1 MQSLSRRSPEG
12 AGAQLHEPR
21 IHHGG
26 SMGDCLHG
34 RLTTGGLPISGG
46 LWSSVWE
53 GGRRGRR
60 PANLQRAPASAQ
72 GARRRP
78 TPPHLLCTSGLVRE
92 REPRQ
97 GKGRAGPGKGG
108 AADLSVEQRHR
119 SRAGRPAAPPPD
131 TSWSGLEAANVTT
144 LEGTSTPRGF
154 TTFGSKDVPPS
165 LHGVQWDSGSL
176 QSL

>member
-1 MQSLSRRSPEG
+1 
-12 AGAQLHEPR
+12 
-21 IHHGG
+21 
-26 SMGDCLHG
+26 MGDCLHG

-97 GKGRAGPGKGG
+97 GKGQSGSGEGRGSRFVRRAKAPEPGG
-108 AADLSVEQRHR
+108 APGRPSSGHFLVGIGGCQCYNPRRGRQRQGGSR
-119 SRAGRPAAPPPD
+119 RSGRRTFRRRCMEFNGIQVLSRAFEEPPR
-131 TSWSGLEAANVTT
+131 E
-144 LEGTSTPRGF
+144 EKR
-154 TTFGSKDVPPS
+154 TFPLSPNTA
-165 LHGVQWDSGSL
+165 
-176 QSL
+176 